1 MDLEQTTKVVTV
13 IVTYNGA
20 EWIEKCLSSV
30 VEAPVVDHKIL
41 VIDNGSQDATVTL
54 IQNHFAQVQLL
65 LPGENLGFGKANNM
79 GIEIAMSQ
87 GADYIFLL
95 NQDAWMNTNTFPEL
109 IRCMEKY
116 PEFGILSPIQL
127 NADGNLD
134 NQFRKYYKAESN
146 TQNQQVDEIKFVN
159 ASGWFMTAACIE
171 RVGGFSPLFF
181 HYGEDADYCN
191 RVRYHGFKIGVATKC
206 SYIHDRGGRAAVVLT
221 TEKQIQQMFVAN
233 LVRLANINRGLW
245 LNTSL
250 NFWRMSMN
258 RLEGKG
264 RTQVV
269 TQAYAKSLK
278 KLKEVVSHRKA
289 AKQKGAFISY

>member
-1 MDLEQTTKVVTV
+1 MLYTIV
-13 IVTYNGA
+13 VTYNGA
-20 EWIEKCLSSV
+20 EWIKKCLSSL

-41 VIDNGSQDATVTL
+41 VVDNGSQDDTVTL
-54 IQNHFAQVQLL
+54 IQNHFTQVQLL
-65 LPGENLGFGKANNM
+65 LPGGNLGFGKANNL
-79 GIEIAMSQ
+79 GIEKALSA

-95 NQDAWMNTNTFPEL
+95 NQDAWINTNTFPEL

-134 NQFRKYYKAESN
+134 SQFRKYYKTESN
-146 TQNQQVDEIKFVN
+146 TENQQVDEIKFVN
-159 ASGWFMTAACIE
+159 ASGWFMTAACIQA
-171 RVGGFSPLFF
+171 VGGFSPLFF

-191 RVRYHGFKIGVATKC
+191 RVRYHGFKIGVAKQC
-206 SYIHDRGGRAAVVLT
+206 SYIHDRGGRAAVPLVA
-221 TEKQIQQMFVAN
+221 EKQTQQMFVAN
-233 LVRLANINRGLW
+233 LVRLANINRGVW

-250 NFWRMSMN
+250 NFLRMSKN

>member
-1 MDLEQTTKVVTV
+1 MLYTIV
-13 IVTYNGA
+13 VTYNGA
-20 EWIEKCLSSV
+20 EWIKKCLSSL

-41 VIDNGSQDATVTL
+41 VVDNGSQDDTVTL
-54 IQNHFAQVQLL
+54 IQNHFTQVQLL
-65 LPGENLGFGKANNM
+65 LPGGNLGFGKANNL
-79 GIEIAMSQ
+79 GIEKALSA

-95 NQDAWMNTNTFPEL
+95 NQDAWINTNTFPEL

-206 SYIHDRGGRAAVVLT
+206 SYIHDRGGRAAVPLVA
-221 TEKQIQQMFVAN
+221 EKQTQQMFVAN
-233 LVRLANINRGLW
+233 LVRLANINRGVW

-250 NFWRMSMN
+250 NFLRMSKN

-269 TQAYAKSLK
+269 TKAFTKSIK
-278 KLKEVVSHRKA
+278 KLQEVVSHRKA

>member
-1 MDLEQTTKVVTV
+1 MLYTIV
-13 IVTYNGA
+13 VTYNGA
-20 EWIEKCLSSV
+20 EWIKKCLSSL

-41 VIDNGSQDATVTL
+41 VVDNGSQDDTVTL
-54 IQNHFAQVQLL
+54 IQNHFTQVQLL
-65 LPGENLGFGKANNM
+65 LPGGNLGFGKANNL
-79 GIEIAMSQ
+79 GIEKALSA

-95 NQDAWMNTNTFPEL
+95 NQDAWINTNTFPEL

>member
-1 MDLEQTTKVVTV
+1 MDLEQTKKIVTV

-30 VEAPVVDHKIL
+30 TEAPVNNHEVL
-41 VIDNGSQDATVTL
+41 VIDNGSQDTTVAL
-54 IQNHFAQVQLL
+54 IKQHFPKVQLL
-65 LPGENLGFGKANNM
+65 LPGANLGFGKANNL
-79 GIEIAMSQ
+79 GIEKALSA

-134 NQFRKYYKAESN
+134 SQFRKYYKTESN
-146 TQNQQVDEIKFVN
+146 TENQQVDEIKFVN
-159 ASGWFMTAACIE
+159 ASGWFMTAACIQA
-171 RVGGFSPLFF
+171 VGGFSPLFF

-206 SYIHDRGGRAAVVLT
+206 SYIHDRGGRAAVALVA
-221 TEKQIQQMFVAN
+221 EKQTQQMFVAN

-269 TQAYAKSLK
+269 AQAYAKSLK